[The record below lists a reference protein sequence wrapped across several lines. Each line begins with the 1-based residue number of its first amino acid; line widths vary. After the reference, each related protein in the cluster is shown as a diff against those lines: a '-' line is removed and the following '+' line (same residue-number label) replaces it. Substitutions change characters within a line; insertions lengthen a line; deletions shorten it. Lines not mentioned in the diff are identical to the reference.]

1 MTARELLALLEHVDG
16 DTEVRG
22 AADVASGKAQPID
35 TAELEQ
41 PFLGDDRVL
50 LIVGHEA

>member
-1 MTARELLALLEHVDG
+1 MKARELRALLEHVD
-16 DTEVRG
+16 DAAEVRVLPTRS
-22 AADVASGKAQPID
+22 AKSQPID

-41 PFLGDDRVL
+41 PFLGEDRVL